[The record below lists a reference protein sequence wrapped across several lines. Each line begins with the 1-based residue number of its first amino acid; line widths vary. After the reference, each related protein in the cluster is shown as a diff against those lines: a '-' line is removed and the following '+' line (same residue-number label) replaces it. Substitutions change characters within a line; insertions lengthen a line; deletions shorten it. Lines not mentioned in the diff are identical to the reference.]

1 MEKHIAVYLRVS
13 SKSQDT
19 PARSWVD
26 GWHESTRGRR

>member
-19 PARSWVD
+19 RSQELGWMAGTKAPAA
-26 GWHESTRGRR
+26 G